1 MRAVVDDDGVTVDVV
16 TVDVVVVV
24 VAESETH
31 LELKQNALLK

>member
-1 MRAVVDDDGVTVDVV
+1 MRAVVVDDDGVTVDVA
-16 TVDVVVVV
+16 VVV

>member
-1 MRAVVDDDGVTVDVV
+1 MRAVVDDDGVTVD
-16 TVDVVVVV
+16 VVVV